1 MDLSK
6 KEIELQIIK
15 AEESIKN
22 LKIGVAINEIVL
34 EAFKKELK
42 NKS

>member
-6 KEIELQIIK
+6 KEIELQIVK

-22 LKIGVAINEIVL
+22 LKIGIAINEIVL